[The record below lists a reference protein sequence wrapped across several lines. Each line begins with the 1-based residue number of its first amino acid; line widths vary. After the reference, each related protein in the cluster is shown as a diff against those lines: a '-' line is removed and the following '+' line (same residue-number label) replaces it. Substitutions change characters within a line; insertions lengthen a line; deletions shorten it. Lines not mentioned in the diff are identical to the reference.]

1 VTQHPA
7 LPYLRNSEKGKIVTA
22 AEAVLLIRDGDT
34 VATGGFVGIGFAE
47 EIAVALEECYLAS
60 EGDAPYAQG
69 KPRNLTLVYAAGQ
82 GDGKDRGLNHFAHEG
97 LVRRVIGGHWGLV
110 PKLQQLAIADRI
122 EAYNLPQGVIT
133 HLFRDIAA
141 RRPGHVTRVGLGTFV
156 DPRNGGGKLNART
169 TEDLVELIS
178 LGGQECLHYKT
189 FPINVG
195 IIRATTGD
203 PEGNLTMEKEALT
216 LEALAIA
223 MAAHNSGGIVIAQV
237 ERVAESRSLNP
248 RQVKIPGILVDCVVV
263 AKPEHHWQTFGTQ
276 YNAAFSG
283 EIRVRAGSLPPMP
296 MSERK
301 IIARRAAF
309 ELKANS
315 VVNLGIG
322 MPEGISAVANEER
335 IIDLITLTAEP
346 GVIGGIPA
354 SGIDFGAAVN
364 TQAVI
369 DQPYQFDFYDGGGLD
384 VAFLGLAQVDRSG
397 NLNVSKF
404 GPKLAGAGGFI
415 NISQNAKKVVF
426 VGTFGAGR
434 LRIAA
439 ADGRLSILEE
449 ATARK
454 FVEAVEHVTFSGKF
468 AAARGQDV
476 LYVTE
481 RCVFALRPDG
491 LELTEVAPGI
501 DIERDILALMDFKPI
516 VRRGPLLM
524 DPRIFRDAP
533 MELREDL
540 LAIPLEQRFTYDAE
554 QNLFFVNLEHFALR
568 SRADID
574 KIARTVEDRLGGLG
588 KRVYAIVNYDNFSIV
603 PELLDDYSAMVRQLT
618 DRFYSGVSRYTT
630 SGFLRI
636 KLGEALQRRGVAPHI
651 FENAEQA
658 RSDWRDVEEH
668 AHTADGPSAPRGGA
682 G

>member
-1 VTQHPA
+1 LSQHPA
-7 LPYLRNSEKGKIVTA
+7 LPYLRLSEKGKVVTA
-22 AEAVLLIRDGDT
+22 AEAVRLIRDGDT

-47 EIAVALEECYLAS
+47 EIAIALEAYYLERES
-60 EGDAPYAQG
+60 DAPHPQG
-69 KPRNLTLVYAAGQ
+69 KARNLTLVYAAGQ

-97 LVRRVIGGHWGLV
+97 LVKRVIGGHWGLA
-110 PKLQQLAIADRI
+110 PKLQQMAIADQI

-141 RRPGHVTRVGLGTFV
+141 RRPAHITRVGIGTFV

-169 TEDLVELIS
+169 AENLVELIT
-178 LGGQECLHYKT
+178 LGGQECLLYKT
-189 FPINVG
+189 FPINIG

-203 PEGNLTMEKEALT
+203 PDGNLTMEKEALT

-223 MAAHNSGGIVIAQV
+223 MAAHNSGGLVIAQV
-237 ERVAESRSLNP
+237 ERVAESGTLNP

-263 AKPEHHWQTFGTQ
+263 SRPENHWQTFGTQ
-276 YNAAFSG
+276 YNPAFAS
-283 EIRVRAGSLPPMP
+283 EIRVRATSLPHLQ

-301 IIARRAAF
+301 IISRRAAF

-322 MPEGISAVANEER
+322 MPEGIAAVANEEK

-354 SGIDFGAAVN
+354 SGIDFGAAIN

-384 VAFLGLAQVDRSG
+384 AAFLGLAQVDRLG

-415 NISQNAKKVVF
+415 NISQNAKEVVF
-426 VGTFGAGR
+426 VGTFGAGK
-434 LRIAA
+434 LRIAV
-439 ADGRLSILEE
+439 ADGRLKIVEE
-449 ATARK
+449 AKSRK
-454 FVEAVEHVTFSGKF
+454 FVEAVEHVTFSG
-468 AAARGQDV
+468 AYATARGQHV

-481 RCVFALRPDG
+481 RCVFALRPNG

-501 DIERDILALMDFKPI
+501 DIERDILALMDFKPSI
-516 VRRGPLLM
+516 PRDPALM
-524 DPRIFRDAP
+524 DARIFREGVMD
-533 MELREDL
+533 LRNDL
-540 LAIPLEQRFTYDAE
+540 VDIPLPRRFTYDE
-554 QNLFFVNLEHFALR
+554 QQNLFFINFERLALR
-568 SRADID
+568 TSADI
-574 KIARTVEDRLGGLG
+574 KAIEKAVESRLTSLG
-588 KRVYAIVNYDNFSIV
+588 RRVYAIVNYDNFSIP
-603 PELLDDYSAMVRQLT
+603 PELLDEYSAMVRSLT

-636 KLGEALQRRGVAPHI
+636 KLGEALEKRGLAPHI
-651 FENAEQA
+651 FE
-658 RSDWRDVEEH
+658 
-668 AHTADGPSAPRGGA
+668 SANEAKRHKESSSS
-682 G
+682 

>member
-1 VTQHPA
+1 MSQHPA
-7 LPYLRNSEKGKIVTA
+7 LPYLRSPEKGKIVSA
-22 AEAVLLIRDGDT
+22 AEAVRLIRDGDT

-47 EIAVALEECYLAS
+47 EIALALEELYLAHES
-60 EGDAPYAQG
+60 DAPYMQG

-82 GDGKDRGLNHFAHEG
+82 GDGKHRGLNHFAHDG
-97 LVRRVIGGHWGLV
+97 LVKRVIGGHWGLA
-110 PKLQQLAIADRI
+110 PKLQQLAISNQI

-141 RRPGHVTRVGLGTFV
+141 RRPGHISRVGIGTFV
-156 DPRNGGGKLNART
+156 DPRHGGGKLNART
-169 TEDLVELIS
+169 TEDVVELVT
-178 LGGQECLHYKT
+178 LGGEECLFYKA
-189 FPINVG
+189 FPIHVG

-203 PEGNLTMEKEALT
+203 PDGNLTMEKEALT

-237 ERVAESRSLNP
+237 ERVADSGSLDP
-248 RQVKIPGILVDCVVV
+248 RQVKVPGILVDCVVV
-263 AKPEHHWQTFGTQ
+263 AKPENHWQTFGTQ
-276 YNAAFSG
+276 YNPAYSS
-283 EIRVRAGSLPPMP
+283 EIRVRAGALPPMP

-322 MPEGISAVANEER
+322 MPEGIAGVANEER

-354 SGIDFGAAVN
+354 SGIDFGAAIN

-384 VAFLGLAQVDRSG
+384 AAFLGLAQVDRSG

-415 NISQNAKKVVF
+415 NISQNAKEVVF

-434 LRIAA
+434 QRVTV
-439 ADGRLSILEE
+439 ADGKLVITEE
-449 ATARK
+449 AKARK
-454 FVEAVEHVTFSGKF
+454 FVEAVEHVTFSGAVAVK
-468 AAARGQDV
+468 RGQRV

-481 RCVFALRPDG
+481 RCVFALTEDG

-501 DIERDILALMDFKPI
+501 DVERDVLRLMDFKPLL
-516 VRRGPLLM
+516 RRDPVSM
-524 DPRIFRDAP
+524 DPRIFRDGP
-533 MELREDL
+533 MDLRNDL
-540 LAIPLEQRFTYDAE
+540 LSIPLDRRFTFDE
-554 QNLFFVNLEHFALR
+554 QQNLFFINFERFALR
-568 SRADID
+568 SSADISA
-574 KIARTVEDRLGGLG
+574 IARAVEARLGGLNR
-588 KRVYAIVNYDNFSIV
+588 RVYAIVNYDNFSIL
-603 PELLDDYSAMVRQLT
+603 PELLDEYSAMVGSLT
-618 DRFYSGVSRYTT
+618 ERFYSGVSRYTT

-636 KLGEALQRRGVAPHI
+636 KLGEALEKRGVAAHI
-651 FENAEQA
+651 FESAEEAQ
-658 RSDWRDVEEH
+658 SDWRNEER
-668 AHTADGPSAPRGGA
+668 AADGVATI
-682 G
+682 